1 MKIKVVNSD
10 LNKNTLESINNLMD
24 MDINV
29 SSAFKLMKIVKEL
42 SPLVEAKGEMEKK
55 IMDKYAEKDDNGQ
68 YVQPVDQEGNVIEGS
83 VNIKDFDSFTKEM
96 KDLMEIENELQFD
109 KVNIDDLGLKTVKT
123 KDLISLEFLFEI
135 S

>member
-42 SPLVEAKGEMEKK
+42 SPLVETKGEMEKK
-55 IMDKYAEKDDNGQ
+55 IMDKYAEKDENGQ
-68 YVQPVDQEGNVIEGS
+68 YIQPVDQEGNVIEGS

-123 KDLISLEFLFEI
+123 KDLISLEFLFEM